1 MAALKKE
8 LSLFGL
14 TAIAIGSCIGVGVFV
29 TPAKIAN
36 ALPSPSWIVMV
47 WAFGGILSLTGALTF
62 AELGGL
68 FPRVGGVYVF
78 LKEAYNEF
86 VAFLYGFAILLVIT
100 SGALAALAR
109 AFADYATQIVALSP
123 MEETL
128 LSIGVLLFLSVVNI
142 FGVKIGEWF
151 SNVLT
156 VAKLI
161 GIAGVICIG
170 LFWML
175 PTPSHEVVFSIGDT
189 PDSIGSAFFVALI
202 GVFFSYGGWHHTS
215 YLAAETKNPQ
225 QTVPRAMIL
234 GTIVVTVT
242 YVLVNIAYLYML
254 PIETLA
260 ASKAVAA
267 EGVGQ
272 YFDFGGQAIAI
283 LIMVSVFGTIT
294 IYTMT
299 APRIYFAMAAD
310 KIFFKSLAKV
320 HPTYKTPINAI
331 LAQSIWAILLLLF
344 WDTVHDLITYVVFM
358 DLLFMALA
366 AGSIFIFRK
375 KLKEQSR
382 PYKTWGYPVVPIIYI
397 IFTLI
402 FLVNTVIEEPKQAL
416 TGLGITLLGI
426 LFYSYFKRKN

>member
-1 MAALKKE
+1 MTELKKE

-36 ALPSPSWIVMV
+36 ALPSPSWIVIV
-47 WAFGGILSLTGALTF
+47 WAFGGILALTGALTF

-78 LKEAYNEF
+78 LKEAYNDF

-109 AFADYATQIVALSP
+109 AFADYATQVITLSP
-123 MEETL
+123 TEEKI
-128 LSIGVLLFLSVVNI
+128 LSIAVLLFLSVINI

-161 GIAGVICIG
+161 GIAGIICIG
-170 LFWML
+170 LFLTL
-175 PTPSHEVVFSIGDT
+175 PTPAHEVIFNVGDT
-189 PDSIGSAFFVALI
+189 PDSLGSAFFVALI

-225 QTVPRAMIL
+225 YTVPRAMIL
-234 GTIVVTVT
+234 GTLIVTVT
-242 YVLVNIAYLYML
+242 YVLVNIAYVYMM
-254 PIETLA
+254 PIDALA

-272 YFDFGGQAIAI
+272 YFSFGGQAIAM

-299 APRIYFAMAAD
+299 APRIYFAMAND
-310 KIFFKSLAKV
+310 GIFFKGLAKV

-375 KLKEQSR
+375 KLQEQFR
-382 PYKTWGYPVVPIIYI
+382 PYKTWGYPVIPIIYI
-397 IFTLI
+397 LFTLI
-402 FLVNTVIEEPKQAL
+402 FLVNTVVEEPKQAL

-426 LFYSYFKRKN
+426 LFYSYFKQKD